1 MKKEVC
7 IVHTVEWAEKG
18 YQIMRRAESGF
29 IHVFPGVTFTLDEAR
44 DVCREHNFNVVATG
58 DFWQCLED

>member
-1 MKKEVC
+1 MGKDVC

-29 IHVFPGVTFTLDEAR
+29 IHVFPGVVFTLDEAR
-44 DVCREHNFNVVATG
+44 DICREHNFNVVATG

>member
-18 YQIMRRAESGF
+18 WQIMRRAESGF
-29 IHVFPGVTFTLDEAR
+29 IHVFPGVVFTLDEAR
-44 DVCREHNFNVVATG
+44 NACREHGFDVVATG
-58 DFWQCLED
+58 DFWHCLEV